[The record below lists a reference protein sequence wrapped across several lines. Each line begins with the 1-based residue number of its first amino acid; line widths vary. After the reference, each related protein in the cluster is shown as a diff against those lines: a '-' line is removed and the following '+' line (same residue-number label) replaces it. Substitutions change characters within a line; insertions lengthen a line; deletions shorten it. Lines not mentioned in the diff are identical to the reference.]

1 MTHLPPEPIRLKSR
15 RPRTEDAD
23 VEDVASLLIRRLAP
37 PPSSDAAALARV
49 AARLQT
55 AIERPPRRLPRPT
68 ILLVAAAIVLVL
80 SVAGAAWRTVT
91 STRTARNDTQQ
102 APKNAVDEPTQ
113 SLSRE
118 VPVVPTPSDEEVER
132 AIPLPMQNGS
142 GSRRAHL
149 ENGVRRSAAEPAPDG
164 PEVAEALWLGRA
176 LRKLRVEHD
185 PNGALGLLNGYEA
198 QFPARMLAAEVLLA
212 RVEAQMA
219 LGNRAEALRLIE
231 TERRSPAKESRQIVL
246 IRGELR
252 AGAGRCTDALADFDA
267 ILAQAGTDSI
277 TERALYGRAVCYR
290 QMQQLSAAERDFGA
304 YLRRF
309 PNGKFASSARA
320 AIAGP

>member
-1 MTHLPPEPIRLKSR
+1 MNHLPPEPIRLKSR
-15 RPRTEDAD
+15 RPRTEDAN

-113 SLSRE
+113 SLSRD
-118 VPVVPTPSDEEVER
+118 VPVVPTPSGEEVER
-132 AIPLPMQNGS
+132 AIPLPMHGS
-142 GSRRAHL
+142 GSHRAHL
-149 ENGVRRSAAEPAPDG
+149 ENGIRRSAAEPAPDG

-185 PNGALGLLNGYEA
+185 PNGALGLLNGYEL

-231 TERRSPAKESRQIVL
+231 AERRAPAKESRQIVL

-252 AGAGRCTDALADFDA
+252 AGAGRCADALADFDA

-290 QMQQLSAAERDFGA
+290 QMQQLSAAERDLGA